1 MLTITKCYPGVTY
14 LWVIFSIF
22 AEVFQKMFR
31 KMTAYQSPF
40 QFGTLATEENFIDR
54 VEDRAM
60 LKQMLASHINV
71 MLISPRRW
79 CKSSL
84 VKKAMGELSAEDKNV
99 RICYIDAFSIG
110 SEAEFYR
117 TFASQVIA
125 CASSKMERWIED
137 AKTFL
142 TGVVPQIVV
151 NDQITDFVAFDMKFV
166 PQERDKMTILQLPEI
181 LAREKGVKIIVCID
195 EFQQLANLP
204 EYKNMEGK
212 MRSVWQQQ
220 QLTSYCLY
228 GSKRNMM
235 LNIFNNSNSPFY
247 RFGQVIFMQKIA
259 KEHWIPF
266 IQSSFEK
273 TGKSISKELA
283 ERICDTVA
291 CHSWYLQ
298 QLCYFIWS
306 FTASEVTEEVFSLG
320 LKQVLNINTPMF
332 QNDTESLS
340 STQIEML
347 KAIAH
352 GEQHF
357 SSQAVKQIY
366 NLGNPNTIVKNKKTL
381 QNKDI
386 IEKEK
391 ENFAFVDPIYRLWFK
406 QEYC

>member
-1 MLTITKCYPGVTY
+1 
-14 LWVIFSIF
+14 
-22 AEVFQKMFR
+22 
-31 KMTAYQSPF
+31 MTAYQSPF
-40 QFGTLATEENFIDR
+40 QFGTLATNDNFIDR
-54 VEDRAM
+54 VEDRAL
-60 LKQMLASHINV
+60 LKQLLSSHINV

-79 CKSSL
+79 GKSSL
-84 VKKAMGELSAEDKNV
+84 VKKAMDELANEDKNTKV
-99 RICYIDAFSIG
+99 CYIDAFSIG

-125 CASSKMERWIED
+125 CASSKIERWMED
-137 AKTFL
+137 AKKFL
-142 TGVVPQIVV
+142 TGVIPQVV
-151 NDQITDFVAFDMKFV
+151 INDQITDFMAFDLKFV
-166 PQERDKMTILQLPEI
+166 PQERDKMTILQLPEM
-181 LAREKGVKIIVCID
+181 LAKEKGIKIIVCID

-204 EYKNMEGK
+204 EYKDMEGK

-235 LNIFNNSNSPFY
+235 LNIFNNANSPFY

-266 IQSSFEK
+266 IQQSFEK
-273 TGKSISKELA
+273 TDKSISSELA
-283 ERICDTVA
+283 ERICDTVS

-306 FTASEVTEEVFSLG
+306 FTASEVTEEVFALG

-332 QNDTESLS
+332 QNDTENLS

-347 KAIAH
+347 KAIAD

-366 NLGNPNTIVKNKKTL
+366 NLGNPNTIVKNKRTL

-386 IEKEK
+386 IEKQ
-391 ENFAFVDPIYRLWFK
+391 NDDFVFVDPIYRLWFK
-406 QEYC
+406 GEYC

>member
-1 MLTITKCYPGVTY
+1 MTT
-14 LWVIFSIF
+14 
-22 AEVFQKMFR
+22 FR
-31 KMTAYQSPF
+31 SPF
-40 QFGTLATEENFIDR
+40 QFGTLATEDNFIDR
-54 VEDRAM
+54 VEDRKL
-60 LKQMLASHINV
+60 LKQLLSSHINV

-79 CKSSL
+79 GKSSL
-84 VKKAMGELSAEDKNV
+84 VKKAMSELIVEDKNV
-99 RICYIDAFSIG
+99 RVCYIDAFSIG

-137 AKTFL
+137 AKKFL
-142 TGVVPQIVV
+142 MGVVPQVV
-151 NDQITDFVAFDMKFV
+151 LNDQVTDFAAFDLKFV
-166 PQERDKMTILQLPEI
+166 PQEKDKMTILQLPEM
-181 LAREKGVKIIVCID
+181 LAKEKGIRIVVCID

-204 EYKNMEGK
+204 EYSDMEGK

-247 RFGQVIFMQKIA
+247 RFGQVIFMNKIT
-259 KEHWIPF
+259 KEHWMPF
-266 IQSSFEK
+266 IVSAFEN
-273 TGKSISKELA
+273 TGKSISTDFV
-283 ERICDTVA
+283 ERICDIVA

-306 FTASEVTEEVFSLG
+306 YTATEVTEEVFELG
-320 LKQVLNINTPMF
+320 LKQVMNINTPMF
-332 QNDTESLS
+332 QNDTENLS

-347 KAIAH
+347 KAIAN

-366 NLGNPNTIVKNKKTL
+366 SLGNPNTIVKNKRTL

-386 IEKEK
+386 VEMQKNE
-391 ENFAFVDPIYRLWFK
+391 FVFVDPIYQLWFK
-406 QEYC
+406 EEYCK

>member
-1 MLTITKCYPGVTY
+1 MTT
-14 LWVIFSIF
+14 
-22 AEVFQKMFR
+22 FR
-31 KMTAYQSPF
+31 SPF
-40 QFGTLATEENFIDR
+40 QFGTLATEDNFIDR
-54 VEDRAM
+54 VEDRKL
-60 LKQMLASHINV
+60 LKQLLSSHINV

-79 CKSSL
+79 GKASL
-84 VKKAMGELSAEDKNV
+84 VKKAMSELIVEDKNV
-99 RICYIDAFSIG
+99 RVCYIDAFSIG

-137 AKTFL
+137 AKKFL
-142 TGVVPQIVV
+142 MGVVPQVV
-151 NDQITDFVAFDMKFV
+151 LNDKVTDFAAFDLKFV
-166 PQERDKMTILQLPEI
+166 PQEKDKMTILQLPEM
-181 LAREKGVKIIVCID
+181 LAKEKGIRIVVCID

-204 EYKNMEGK
+204 EYSDMEGK

-247 RFGQVIFMQKIA
+247 RFGQVIFMNKIA
-259 KEHWIPF
+259 KEHWMPF
-266 IQSSFEK
+266 IVSAFEN
-273 TGKSISKELA
+273 TGKSISTDFV
-283 ERICDTVA
+283 ERICDIVA

-306 FTASEVTEEVFSLG
+306 YTATEVTEEVFELG
-320 LKQVLNINTPMF
+320 LKQVMNINTPMF
-332 QNDTESLS
+332 QNDTENLS

-347 KAIAH
+347 KAIAN

-366 NLGNPNTIVKNKKTL
+366 SLGNPNTIVKNKRTL

-386 IEKEK
+386 VEMQKNE
-391 ENFAFVDPIYRLWFK
+391 FVFVDPIYQLWFK
-406 QEYC
+406 EEYCK

>member
-1 MLTITKCYPGVTY
+1 MAKY
-14 LWVIFSIF
+14 L
-22 AEVFQKMFR
+22 
-31 KMTAYQSPF
+31 SPF
-40 QFGTLATEENFIDR
+40 QFGTLATNENFIDR
-54 VEDRAM
+54 QEDRAL
-60 LKQMLASHINV
+60 LKQLLSSHINV

-79 CKSSL
+79 GKSSL
-84 VKKAMGELSAEDKNV
+84 VKRAMSELAGEDNNV

-110 SEAEFYR
+110 SESEFYR

-137 AKTFL
+137 AKKFL
-142 TGVVPQIVV
+142 TGVIPQVV
-151 NDQITDFVAFDMKFV
+151 VSDQVTDFMAFDLKFV
-166 PQERDKMTILQLPEI
+166 PQERDKMTILQLPEL
-181 LAREKGVKIIVCID
+181 LAKEKGIRIIVCID

-204 EYKNMEGK
+204 EYKDMEGK

-266 IQSSFEK
+266 ILSSFEK
-273 TGKSISKELA
+273 TGKSISAEMA
-283 ERICDTVA
+283 ERICDAVA

-306 FTASEVTEEVFSLG
+306 FTVSEVAEDIYHLG

-332 QNDTESLS
+332 QNDTENLS

-347 KAIAH
+347 KAIAN

-366 NLGNPNTIVKNKKTL
+366 NLGNPNTIVKNRKTL

-386 IEKEK
+386 IEKQ
-391 ENFAFVDPIYRLWFK
+391 NDAFVFVDPIYRLWFK
-406 QEYC
+406 EEYCR

>member
-1 MLTITKCYPGVTY
+1 MTT
-14 LWVIFSIF
+14 
-22 AEVFQKMFR
+22 FR
-31 KMTAYQSPF
+31 SPF
-40 QFGTLATEENFIDR
+40 QFGTLATEDNFIDR
-54 VEDRAM
+54 VEDRKL
-60 LKQMLASHINV
+60 LKQLLSSHINV

-79 CKSSL
+79 GKSSL
-84 VKKAMGELSAEDKNV
+84 VKKAMSELVVEDKNV
-99 RICYIDAFSIG
+99 RVCYIDAFSIG

-137 AKTFL
+137 AKKFL
-142 TGVVPQIVV
+142 MGVVPQVV
-151 NDQITDFVAFDMKFV
+151 LNDQVTDFAAFDLKFV
-166 PQERDKMTILQLPEI
+166 PQEKDKMTILQLPEM
-181 LAREKGVKIIVCID
+181 LAKEKGIRIVVCID

-204 EYKNMEGK
+204 EYSDMEGK
-212 MRSVWQQQ
+212 MLSVWQQQ

-247 RFGQVIFMQKIA
+247 RFGQVIFMNKIA
-259 KEHWIPF
+259 KEHWMPF
-266 IQSSFEK
+266 IVSAFEN
-273 TGKSISKELA
+273 TGKSISTDFV
-283 ERICDTVA
+283 ERICDIVA

-306 FTASEVTEEVFSLG
+306 YTATEVTEEVFELG
-320 LKQVLNINTPMF
+320 LKQVMNINTPMF
-332 QNDTESLS
+332 QNDTENLS

-347 KAIAH
+347 KAIAN

-366 NLGNPNTIVKNKKTL
+366 SLGNPNTIVKNKRTL

-386 IEKEK
+386 VEMQKNE
-391 ENFAFVDPIYRLWFK
+391 FVFVDPIYQLWFK
-406 QEYC
+406 EEYCK

>member
-1 MLTITKCYPGVTY
+1 
-14 LWVIFSIF
+14 
-22 AEVFQKMFR
+22 
-31 KMTAYQSPF
+31 MTVYQSPF
-40 QFGTLATEENFIDR
+40 QFGTLATNENFIDR
-54 VEDRAM
+54 QEDRAL
-60 LKQMLASHINV
+60 LKQLLSSHINV

-79 CKSSL
+79 GKSSL
-84 VKKAMGELSAEDKNV
+84 VKKAMTELSEEDKKV

-117 TFASQVIA
+117 MFASQVIA
-125 CASSKMERWIED
+125 CASSKVERWIED
-137 AKTFL
+137 AKKFL
-142 TGVVPQIVV
+142 TGVIPQVV
-151 NDQITDFVAFDMKFV
+151 INDQITDFMAFDLKFV
-166 PQERDKMTILQLPEI
+166 PQERDKMTILQLPEM
-181 LAREKGVKIIVCID
+181 LAKEKGIKIIVCID

-204 EYKNMEGK
+204 EYKDMEGK

-266 IQSSFEK
+266 IQQSFEK
-273 TGKSISKELA
+273 TGKSISIDLA
-283 ERICDTVA
+283 DRICNTVA

-306 FTASEVTEEVFSLG
+306 FTSSEVTEEIYNLG

-332 QNDTESLS
+332 QNDTENLS

-347 KAIAH
+347 KAIAN
-352 GEQHF
+352 GERHF
-357 SSQAVKQIY
+357 SSQAARQIY
-366 NLGNPNTIVKNKKTL
+366 NLGNPNTIVKNKKSL

-386 IEKEK
+386 IEKDK
-391 ENFAFVDPIYRLWFK
+391 EGFTFVDPIYRLWF
-406 QEYC
+406 QGEYC

>member
-1 MLTITKCYPGVTY
+1 MTT
-14 LWVIFSIF
+14 
-22 AEVFQKMFR
+22 FR
-31 KMTAYQSPF
+31 SPF
-40 QFGTLATEENFIDR
+40 QFGTLATEDNFIDR
-54 VEDRAM
+54 VEDRKL
-60 LKQMLASHINV
+60 LKQLLSSHINV

-79 CKSSL
+79 GKSSL
-84 VKKAMGELSAEDKNV
+84 VKKAMSELIVEDKNV
-99 RICYIDAFSIG
+99 RVCYIDAFSIG

-125 CASSKMERWIED
+125 CASSKKERWIED
-137 AKTFL
+137 AKKFL
-142 TGVVPQIVV
+142 I
-151 NDQITDFVAFDMKFV
+151 
-166 PQERDKMTILQLPEI
+166 PQEKDKMTILQLPEM
-181 LAREKGVKIIVCID
+181 LAKEKGIRIVVCID

-204 EYKNMEGK
+204 EYSDMEGK

-247 RFGQVIFMQKIA
+247 RFGQVIFMNKIA
-259 KEHWIPF
+259 KEHWMPF
-266 IQSSFEK
+266 IVSAFEN
-273 TGKSISKELA
+273 TGKSISTDFV
-283 ERICDTVA
+283 ERICDIVA

-306 FTASEVTEEVFSLG
+306 YTATEVTEEVFELG
-320 LKQVLNINTPMF
+320 LKQVMNINTPMF
-332 QNDTESLS
+332 QNDTENLS

-347 KAIAH
+347 KAIAN

-366 NLGNPNTIVKNKKTL
+366 SLGNPNTIVKNKRTL

-386 IEKEK
+386 VEMQKNE
-391 ENFAFVDPIYRLWFK
+391 FVFVDPIYQLWFK
-406 QEYC
+406 EEYCK

>member
-1 MLTITKCYPGVTY
+1 MTT
-14 LWVIFSIF
+14 
-22 AEVFQKMFR
+22 FR
-31 KMTAYQSPF
+31 SPF
-40 QFGTLATEENFIDR
+40 QFGTLATEDNFIDR
-54 VEDRAM
+54 VEDRKL
-60 LKQMLASHINV
+60 LKQLLSSHINV

-79 CKSSL
+79 GKSSL
-84 VKKAMGELSAEDKNV
+84 VKKAMSELVVEDKNV
-99 RICYIDAFSIG
+99 RVCYIDAFSIG

-137 AKTFL
+137 AKKFL
-142 TGVVPQIVV
+142 MGVVPQVV
-151 NDQITDFVAFDMKFV
+151 LNDQVTDFAAFDLKFV
-166 PQERDKMTILQLPEI
+166 PQEKDKMTILQLPEM
-181 LAREKGVKIIVCID
+181 LAKEKGIRIVVCID

-204 EYKNMEGK
+204 EYSDMEGK

-247 RFGQVIFMQKIA
+247 RFGQVIFMNKIA
-259 KEHWIPF
+259 KEHWMPF
-266 IQSSFEK
+266 IVSAFEN
-273 TGKSISKELA
+273 TGKSISTGFV
-283 ERICDTVA
+283 ERICDIVA

-306 FTASEVTEEVFSLG
+306 YTATEVTEEVFELG
-320 LKQVLNINTPMF
+320 LKQVMNINTPMF

-347 KAIAH
+347 KAIAN

-366 NLGNPNTIVKNKKTL
+366 SLGNPNTIVKNKRAL

-386 IEKEK
+386 VEMQKNE
-391 ENFAFVDPIYRLWFK
+391 FVFVDPIYQLWFK
-406 QEYC
+406 EEYCK

>member
-1 MLTITKCYPGVTY
+1 
-14 LWVIFSIF
+14 
-22 AEVFQKMFR
+22 
-31 KMTAYQSPF
+31 MTTLRSPF
-40 QFGTLATEENFIDR
+40 QFGTLATENNFIDR
-54 VEDRAM
+54 VEDRKL
-60 LKQMLASHINV
+60 LKQLLSSHINV

-79 CKSSL
+79 GKSSL
-84 VKKAMGELSAEDKNV
+84 VKKAMSELVVEDKNV
-99 RICYIDAFSIG
+99 RVCYIDAFSIG

-137 AKTFL
+137 AKKFL
-142 TGVVPQIVV
+142 MGVVPQVV
-151 NDQITDFVAFDMKFV
+151 LNDQVTDFAAFDLKFV
-166 PQERDKMTILQLPEI
+166 PQEKDKMTILQLPEM
-181 LAREKGVKIIVCID
+181 LAKEKGIRIVVCID

-204 EYKNMEGK
+204 EYSDMEGK

-247 RFGQVIFMQKIA
+247 RFGQVIFMNKIA
-259 KEHWIPF
+259 KEHWMPF
-266 IQSSFEK
+266 IISAFEN
-273 TGKSISKELA
+273 TGKSISTDFV
-283 ERICDTVA
+283 ERICDIVA

-306 FTASEVTEEVFSLG
+306 YTATEVTEEVFELG
-320 LKQVLNINTPMF
+320 LKQVMNINTPMF

-347 KAIAH
+347 KAIAN

-366 NLGNPNTIVKNKKTL
+366 SLGNPNTIVKNKRVL

-386 IEKEK
+386 VEMQKNE
-391 ENFAFVDPIYRLWFK
+391 FVFVDPIYQLWFK
-406 QEYC
+406 EEYCK